1 MKTLNGYPVNEL
13 TTILDQP
20 LPRTAYKKIPAGA
33 LNLTDIDAGWQ
44 RRAFNKV
51 FGLYGIGWGFD
62 FNREDMDLRHEANA
76 KDKVLPF
83 VRVYGRFWY
92 AYVDKDGQV
101 CRAVFPVTGANSSQS
116 GNEAYALK
124 GAITNAIGFGASMIG
139 WQESVYLGGRSHDN
153 TEGFADG
160 KGWSDIEPVPE
171 EDMPK
176 EVEPEPEPITP
187 KNWHSRMAEAA
198 KPAEPVQLK
207 AGYCKDCLLV
217 IEAVV
222 LPAVCKCGSKEIIS
236 SASVETAEGCAAK
249 LADLRSK
256 KSAPT
261 AKPASPP
268 PPADQEPESPVKPAD
283 NDKSLAEKLGFESIK
298 HAVCTQCGYAEPVN
312 ALPEACPKC
321 GVADPWSVA
330 PSHKAM
336 VDMSA
341 NIKAKLD
348 IEKSAA
354 DSKTVLDEIKA
365 VCKNDRRLILSALTA
380 AAGKPVKNY
389 SECDLDAMRRCL
401 AQLKSG
407 ASSAGASNESASETE
422 PTGKSELCK
431 AIYGLARGLNLG
443 TPGQVIAEIGKVAGK
458 PISTAAQLNETELL
472 DVYRNF
478 KERSV

>member
-62 FNREDMDLRHEANA
+62 FNREDIDLRHEANA

-83 VRVYGRFWY
+83 VRVYGKFWY
-92 AYVDKDGQV
+92 AYIDKDGQV

-139 WQESVYLGGRSHDN
+139 WQESVYLGARSHDN
-153 TEGFADG
+153 TEGFAEG
-160 KGWSDIEPVPE
+160 KDWSDITPE
-171 EDMPK
+171 DAVAK
-176 EVEPEPEPITP
+176 EQDLTPTQPAPTPTPPPAPQPEPIEP
-187 KNWHSRMAEAA
+187 AA
-198 KPAEPVQLK
+198 KPVDP
-207 AGYCKDCLLV
+207 
-217 IEAVV
+217 
-222 LPAVCKCGSKEIIS
+222 
-236 SASVETAEGCAAK
+236 
-249 LADLRSK
+249 
-256 KSAPT
+256 
-261 AKPASPP
+261 
-268 PPADQEPESPVKPAD
+268 
-283 NDKSLAEKLGFESIK
+283 DKSLAEKLGFESIK

-321 GVADPWSVA
+321 GVTDPWSVA
-330 PSHKAM
+330 PSHKTM
-336 VDMSA
+336 IDMSA
-341 NIKAKLD
+341 NIKAKLELAKTAD
-348 IEKSAA
+348 

-365 VCKNDRRLILSALTA
+365 VCKNDRRSILSALSE
-380 AAGKPVKNY
+380 AAGKSIKNY
-389 SECDLDAMRRCL
+389 SECDLDTMRRCL

-407 ASSAGASNESASETE
+407 ASSAGASNEPAPEAE
-422 PTGKSELCK
+422 PSGKSELCK

-458 PISTAAQLNETELL
+458 PISTAAQLNEAELL

-478 KERSV
+478 KERGV

>member
-83 VRVYGRFWY
+83 VRVYGKFWY

-139 WQESVYLGGRSHDN
+139 WQESVYLGARSHDN
-153 TEGFADG
+153 TEGFAEG
-160 KGWSDIEPVPE
+160 KDWSDITPE
-171 EDMPK
+171 DVTEKAPAPA
-176 EVEPEPEPITP
+176 PEPTPTQQQPEPAPESISP
-187 KNWHSRMAEAA
+187 ENWHSKMAAA
-198 KPAEPVQLK
+198 QKTLPAAPEPAPAEP
-207 AGYCKDCLLV
+207 
-217 IEAVV
+217 
-222 LPAVCKCGSKEIIS
+222 
-236 SASVETAEGCAAK
+236 
-249 LADLRSK
+249 
-256 KSAPT
+256 
-261 AKPASPP
+261 
-268 PPADQEPESPVKPAD
+268 
-283 NDKSLAEKLGFESIK
+283 DKSLAEKLGFESIK

-365 VCKNDRRLILSALTA
+365 VCKNDRRLILSALTT
-380 AAGKPVKNY
+380 AAGKSIKNY
-389 SECDLDAMRRCL
+389 SECDLDTMRRCL

-407 ASSAGASNESASETE
+407 ASSAGASNEPAPETE
-422 PTGKSELCK
+422 PSGKSELCK

-458 PISTAAQLNETELL
+458 PISTAVQLNETELL

>member
-62 FNREDMDLRHEANA
+62 FNREDIDLRHEANA

-139 WQESVYLGGRSHDN
+139 WQESVYLGARSHDN
-153 TEGFADG
+153 TEGFAEG
-160 KGWSDIEPVPE
+160 KDWTDITPADVEAKKPDPEPT
-171 EDMPK
+171 K
-176 EVEPEPEPITP
+176 EPEPVKKPEPAKPAKIVVSYCESCLRILSGTCKPGVCECGGTSLKDAADVDAARRAVNRLMDQRKPVPQPAPVAEPIEP
-187 KNWHSRMAEAA
+187 AA
-198 KPAEPVQLK
+198 KPVDP
-207 AGYCKDCLLV
+207 
-217 IEAVV
+217 
-222 LPAVCKCGSKEIIS
+222 
-236 SASVETAEGCAAK
+236 
-249 LADLRSK
+249 
-256 KSAPT
+256 
-261 AKPASPP
+261 
-268 PPADQEPESPVKPAD
+268 
-283 NDKSLAEKLGFESIK
+283 DKSLAEKLGFESIK

-365 VCKNDRRLILSALTA
+365 VCKNDRRLILSSLTA

-389 SECDLDAMRRCL
+389 SECDLDTMRRCL
-401 AQLKSG
+401 AQLKTG
-407 ASSAGASNESASETE
+407 NQWVGDDNESASETE

-431 AIYGLARGLNLG
+431 AIYGLARGLNIG

>member
-62 FNREDMDLRHEANA
+62 FNREDIDLRHEANA

-83 VRVYGRFWY
+83 VRVYGKFWY

-139 WQESVYLGGRSHDN
+139 WQESVYLGARSHDN
-153 TEGFADG
+153 TEGFAEG
-160 KGWSDIEPVPE
+160 KDWSDITPE
-171 EDMPK
+171 DVAEKAPA
-176 EVEPEPEPITP
+176 PEPTP
-187 KNWHSRMAEAA
+187 TQPKQ
-198 KPAEPVQLK
+198 V
-207 AGYCKDCLLV
+207 GYCTVCLKI
-217 IEAVV
+217 IEETT
-222 LPAVCKCGSKEIIS
+222 LPKVCKCGSTNVVS
-236 SASVETAEGCAAK
+236 STSIDTAKSCVAK
-249 LADLRSK
+249 LIDMREQAAAQKTL
-256 KSAPT
+256 PVEPE
-261 AKPASPP
+261 PA
-268 PPADQEPESPVKPAD
+268 PADP
-283 NDKSLAEKLGFESIK
+283 DKSLAEKLGFESIK

-365 VCKNDRRLILSALTA
+365 VCKNDRRLILSALTT
-380 AAGKPVKNY
+380 AAGKSIKNY
-389 SECDLDAMRRCL
+389 SECDLDTMRRCL

-407 ASSAGASNESASETE
+407 ASSAGASNEPAPETE
-422 PTGKSELCK
+422 PSGKSELCK

>member
-1 MKTLNGYPVNEL
+1 MKTLNGYPVSEL

-62 FNREDMDLRHEANA
+62 FNREDIDLRHEANA

-83 VRVYGRFWY
+83 VRVYGKFWY
-92 AYVDKDGQV
+92 AYADKDGQV

-139 WQESVYLGGRSHDN
+139 WQESVYLGARSHDN
-153 TEGFADG
+153 TEGFAEG
-160 KGWSDIEPVPE
+160 KDWSDITPEDVTKKAPAPEPTPQQAEPE
-171 EDMPK
+171 SISPENWHSKMAAQKTPP
-176 EVEPEPEPITP
+176 VEPEP
-187 KNWHSRMAEAA
+187 A
-198 KPAEPVQLK
+198 
-207 AGYCKDCLLV
+207 
-217 IEAVV
+217 
-222 LPAVCKCGSKEIIS
+222 
-236 SASVETAEGCAAK
+236 
-249 LADLRSK
+249 
-256 KSAPT
+256 
-261 AKPASPP
+261 
-268 PPADQEPESPVKPAD
+268 PADP
-283 NDKSLAEKLGFESIK
+283 DKSLAEKLGFESIK
-298 HAVCTQCGYAEPVN
+298 HAVCVHCGYAEPVN

-321 GVADPWSVA
+321 GVTDPWSVA

-336 VDMSA
+336 VDMAA
-341 NIKAKLD
+341 NIKAKLELAKTAD
-348 IEKSAA
+348 

-365 VCKNDRRLILSALTA
+365 VCKNDRRSILSALSE
-380 AAGKPVKNY
+380 AAGKSIKNY
-389 SECDLDAMRRCL
+389 SECDLDTMRRCL

-407 ASSAGASNESASETE
+407 ASSAGASNKPAPEAE
-422 PTGKSELCK
+422 PSGKSELCK

-458 PISTAAQLNETELL
+458 PISTAAQLNEAELL

>member
-139 WQESVYLGGRSHDN
+139 WQESVYLGARSHDN
-153 TEGFADG
+153 TEGFAEG
-160 KGWSDIEPVPE
+160 KDWTD
-171 EDMPK
+171 
-176 EVEPEPEPITP
+176 ITP
-187 KNWHSRMAEAA
+187 EDVAA
-198 KPAEPVQLK
+198 KEQESELASASAPAASAPAAPAAPAPAPKQV
-207 AGYCKDCLLV
+207 GYCTVCLKI
-217 IEAVV
+217 IEETT
-222 LPAVCKCGSKEIIS
+222 LPKVCKCGSTSVVS
-236 SASVETAEGCAAK
+236 STSMDTAKSCVAK
-249 LADLRSK
+249 LIDMREQAAAQRTPSID
-256 KSAPT
+256 P
-261 AKPASPP
+261 
-268 PPADQEPESPVKPAD
+268 
-283 NDKSLAEKLGFESIK
+283 DKSLAEKLGFESIK

-365 VCKNDRRLILSALTA
+365 VCKNDRRLILSSLTA

-389 SECDLDAMRRCL
+389 SECDLDTMRRCL
-401 AQLKSG
+401 AQLKTG
-407 ASSAGASNESASETE
+407 NQWVGDDNESASETE

-478 KERSV
+478 KERSA

>member
-51 FGLYGIGWGFD
+51 FGLYGIGWGFN

-83 VRVYGRFWY
+83 VRVYGHFWY
-92 AYVDKDGQV
+92 AYTKDGQIHK
-101 CRAVFPVTGANSSQS
+101 ASFPVTGANSSQS

-139 WQESVYLGGRSHDN
+139 WQESVYLGARSHDN
-153 TEGFADG
+153 TEGFAEG
-160 KGWSDIEPVPE
+160 KDWTD
-171 EDMPK
+171 
-176 EVEPEPEPITP
+176 ITP
-187 KNWHSRMAEAA
+187 EDVAAKEQPTELITPNNWHSKMAEAA
-198 KPAEPVQLK
+198 KDSSMNPEPTQPPPVAK
-207 AGYCKDCLLV
+207 IVVSYCKDCKRILSGTCK
-217 IEAVV
+217 
-222 LPAVCKCGSKEIIS
+222 PKVCQCGSTKLED
-236 SASVETAEGCAAK
+236 AADTDAARRAVNK
-249 LADLRSK
+249 LIDQSQSK
-256 KSAPT
+256 KPAAPAT
-261 AKPASPP
+261 
-268 PPADQEPESPVKPAD
+268 PPATPPAPQPEPVDP
-283 NDKSLAEKLGFESIK
+283 DKSLAEKLGFESIK
-298 HAVCTQCGYAEPVN
+298 HAVCVHCGYAEPVN
-312 ALPEACPKC
+312 ALPESCPKC

-348 IEKSAA
+348 IKKSAT
-354 DSKTVLDEIKA
+354 DSRQVLEEIKSA
-365 VCKNDRRLILSALTA
+365 CKNDRRLILSALTT

-389 SECDLDAMRRCL
+389 AECDIDTMQRCL
-401 AQLKSG
+401 AQLKHLQE
-407 ASSAGASNESASETE
+407 NPSASDEPATE
-422 PTGKSELCK
+422 PEPQGKTELCK
-431 AIYGLARGLNLG
+431 AIYALGRTLNLG

-458 PISTAAQLNETELL
+458 PITTAAQLNEEQLL
-472 DVYRNF
+472 AVYRNF

>member
-83 VRVYGRFWY
+83 VRVYGKFWY

-139 WQESVYLGGRSHDN
+139 WQESVYLGARSHDN
-153 TEGFADG
+153 TEGFAEG
-160 KGWSDIEPVPE
+160 KDWSDITPE
-171 EDMPK
+171 DVTEKAPAPA
-176 EVEPEPEPITP
+176 PEPTPTQQQPEPAPESISP
-187 KNWHSRMAEAA
+187 ENWHSKMAAA
-198 KPAEPVQLK
+198 QKTLPAAPEPAPAEP
-207 AGYCKDCLLV
+207 
-217 IEAVV
+217 
-222 LPAVCKCGSKEIIS
+222 
-236 SASVETAEGCAAK
+236 
-249 LADLRSK
+249 
-256 KSAPT
+256 
-261 AKPASPP
+261 
-268 PPADQEPESPVKPAD
+268 
-283 NDKSLAEKLGFESIK
+283 DKSLAEKLGFESIK

-341 NIKAKLD
+341 NIKAKLELAKTAD
-348 IEKSAA
+348 

-365 VCKNDRRLILSALTA
+365 VCKNDRRLILSALTT
-380 AAGKPVKNY
+380 AAGKSIKNY
-389 SECDLDAMRRCL
+389 SECDLDTMRRCL

-407 ASSAGASNESASETE
+407 ASSAGASNEPAPETE
-422 PTGKSELCK
+422 PSGKSELCK

-458 PISTAAQLNETELL
+458 PISTAAQLNEAELL

>member
-83 VRVYGRFWY
+83 VRVYGHFWY
-92 AYVDKDGQV
+92 AYVKDGQV

-139 WQESVYLGGRSHDN
+139 WQESVYLGARSHDN
-153 TEGFADG
+153 TEGFAEG
-160 KGWSDIEPVPE
+160 KDWTD
-171 EDMPK
+171 
-176 EVEPEPEPITP
+176 ITP
-187 KNWHSRMAEAA
+187 EDVAA
-198 KPAEPVQLK
+198 KEQSP
-207 AGYCKDCLLV
+207 
-217 IEAVV
+217 IET
-222 LPAVCKCGSKEIIS
+222 PP
-236 SASVETAEGCAAK
+236 
-249 LADLRSK
+249 
-256 KSAPT
+256 APT
-261 AKPASPP
+261 P
-268 PPADQEPESPVKPAD
+268 PPAAKIIVSYCEACLRILSGTCKPGVCQCGGNKLVEVSDTDAARRAVNRLMDQRKPATPPATPPAPQPEPVD
-283 NDKSLAEKLGFESIK
+283 PDKSLAEKLGFESIK
-298 HAVCTQCGYAEPVN
+298 HAVCVHCGYAEPVN
-312 ALPEACPKC
+312 ALPESCPKC
-321 GVADPWSVA
+321 GVANPWSVA

-348 IEKSAA
+348 IKKSAT
-354 DSKTVLDEIKA
+354 DSRQVLEEIKSA
-365 VCKNDRRLILSALTA
+365 CKNDRRLILSALTT

-389 SECDLDAMRRCL
+389 AECDIDTMQRCL
-401 AQLKSG
+401 AQLKHLQE
-407 ASSAGASNESASETE
+407 NPSASDIPAAE
-422 PTGKSELCK
+422 PEPQGKTELCK
-431 AIYGLARGLNLG
+431 AIYALGRTLNLG

-458 PISTAAQLNETELL
+458 PITTAAQLNEEQLL
-472 DVYRNF
+472 AVYRNF
-478 KERSV
+478 KERTV